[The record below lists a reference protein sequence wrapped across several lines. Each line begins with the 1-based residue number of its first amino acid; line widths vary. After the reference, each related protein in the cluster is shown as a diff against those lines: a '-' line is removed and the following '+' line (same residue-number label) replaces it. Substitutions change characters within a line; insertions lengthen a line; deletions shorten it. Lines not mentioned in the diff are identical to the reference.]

1 MGRRIKVNW
10 TQVRNLGDRTAK
22 NAEEFEQIRQRMV
35 NSISNIQNCWQGIDA
50 NNFITNA
57 TNFLDS
63 LKVDGEYLSELSSF
77 FGSASRMYNGGVED
91 GVTRI
96 RNLRREIEEEQNPV
110 PITTPPI
117 EEEF

>member
-1 MGRRIKVNW
+1 MGKKIKVNW
-10 TQVRNLGDRTAK
+10 TKVRNLGDKTAK

-35 NSISNIQNCWQGIDA
+35 NSISSIQNCWQGLDA
-50 NNFITNA
+50 NNFISNA
-57 TNFLDS
+57 TNFLES
-63 LKVDGEYLSELSSF
+63 LKVDSEYLSELSSF

-91 GVTRI
+91 GVNRI

-110 PITTPPI
+110 PITTPI